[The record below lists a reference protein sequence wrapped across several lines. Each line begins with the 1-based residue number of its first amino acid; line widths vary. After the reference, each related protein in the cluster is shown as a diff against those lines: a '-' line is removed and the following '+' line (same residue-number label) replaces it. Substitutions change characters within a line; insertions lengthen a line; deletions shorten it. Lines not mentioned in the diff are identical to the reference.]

1 MEQPTPRPSSEQTKA
16 ILADRSAAR
25 AEEHEQNRQDIIAHL
40 KERELRPEAIAAI
53 VGNIAVETGGSF
65 KFDQMQTRSGDPYDP
80 NTVRFG
86 GYGLFQF
93 DDYSPGQGHRSWYQE
108 YLKDNEKTDSLESQL
123 DYVLDTIFA
132 DTQDTNYKYTQRLGV
147 SDAGT
152 LKAYL
157 QTSTNPEQISDAF
170 VDRFEKAGIPHSSRR
185 RDAAM
190 KTFAELSP
198 PDRVDISPDEQF
210 LDQPGEIRD
219 TGEDVPEEKSTYEKI
234 KPYVP
239 ILRHFNEG
247 GMTLEK
253 QMELFE
259 NGGLKDE
266 GGTTDPVSGNDVPP
280 GSTQEEVRDDIP
292 AQLSEG
298 EFVFPA
304 DVVRYIGLEK
314 LMQMRQEAKMG
325 LAMMER
331 MGQMGNSDEAVM
343 SDDIP
348 FELSDLDITDEPE
361 YNVGGFVPAPGQGFP
376 SIPPG
381 ISTPREQVNN
391 QQFGIA
397 GTQQSAFADGV
408 GGFIPYVMP
417 QYGQTPMAQA
427 YTPAQQQFVPTQPV
441 PTTLPTPEQFL
452 PKTPTDPEVTTKEY
466 INPETGEKRVIT
478 FVGGQPTIAIPDGF
492 ITMEEYEQ
500 TQPPA
505 TEVKPTT
512 PQTTRVTNQDNDDK
526 PDMSTGA
533 TIAFGGNIIPG
544 TTQSVE
550 NMFKGNLEVGGLGF
564 GEGRAY
570 AMSTFASGQQNIPE
584 GGFATI
590 TNITLPRP
598 EGVYAGTGQPL
609 GNSMRMD
616 ANIFNKYMAGDG
628 KIKVTD
634 RQRMARVAQ
643 HIKEMYTDQGV
654 TGMTVDVDQR
664 MIDQIDEID
673 SARRGLRNDPNRNS
687 YSITHKDDEGN
698 ETVVATVSNKVAQE
712 IASGVDIEAA
722 AFDYDLP
729 APPSAVQDKDSGES
743 GGGGS
748 SGKSYSVGTI
758 SGGSSACFAKGSLFK
773 MSDGTIK
780 KIEDIDIG
788 ETVAAGGKVSR
799 VIKGDGTNEDWYMY
813 GNTKVTGSH
822 AVFENNQWKRVEN
835 SNSAVPADTEDFLY
849 TLVCDQHKLISDD
862 DVMYSDYDEVDNDS
876 IHDELLDIMN
886 ERDIMDKAA

>member
-16 ILADRSAAR
+16 ILADRNAAR
-25 AEEHEQNRQDIIAHL
+25 AEEHEQNRQDIITHL
-40 KERELRPEAIAAI
+40 KKRGLRPEAIAAI

-65 KFDQMQTRSGDPYDP
+65 KFDQMQTKSGDPYDP

-108 YLKDNEKTDSLESQL
+108 YLKDNEKTDGLESQL

-132 DTQDTNYKYTQRLGV
+132 DTQDTNYKYTERLGV

-170 VDRFEKAGIPHSSRR
+170 VDRFEKAGVPHSSRR

-198 PDRVDISPDEQF
+198 SDKADSSPEDQF
-210 LDQPGEIRD
+210 IDQPGDIKD
-219 TGEDVPEEKSTYEKI
+219 TGEGPDMDTRSTYEKI

-247 GMTLEK
+247 GMALEK

-259 NGGLKDE
+259 DGGLKDE

-325 LAMMER
+325 LAMMED

-361 YNVGGFVPAPGQGFP
+361 YNVGGFVPGQP
-376 SIPPG
+376 
-381 ISTPREQVNN
+381 N
-391 QQFGIA
+391 QFGIA
-397 GTQQSAFADGV
+397 GTQQSAFAGGV
-408 GGFIPYVMP
+408 GGYTPYQMP
-417 QYGQTPMAQA
+417 QYSQTPMAQA
-427 YTPAQQQFVPTQPV
+427 YMPAQQQFVPTQPV
-441 PTTLPTPEQFL
+441 PTTLPTPEEFL

-478 FVGGQPTIAIPDGF
+478 FVGGQPTTPIPNGF
-492 ITMEEYEQ
+492 ITMEEYEK

-512 PQTTRVTNQDNDDK
+512 PQTTRVTNQDDDDK

-533 TIAFGGNIIPG
+533 TIAFGGNLIAG
-544 TTQSVE
+544 KGDRVE
-550 NMFKGNLEVGGLGF
+550 NMFKGNLAIGGLGVNA
-564 GEGRAY
+564 GRSY
-570 AMSTFASGQQNIPE
+570 AMSTFAPGQQNIPE

-598 EGVYAGTGQPL
+598 DGVYAGTGQPL
-609 GNSMRMD
+609 GNNMRMD
-616 ANIFNKYMAGDG
+616 ADIFNKYMAGNG
-628 KIKVTD
+628 KIKVTE
-634 RQRMARVAQ
+634 RTKMARVAE
-643 HIKEMYTDQGV
+643 HIKEMYSDKGV
-654 TGMTVDVDQR
+654 SGMTVDVDQR
-664 MIDQIDEID
+664 MINQIEQIDEARKQLRED
-673 SARRGLRNDPNRNS
+673 RGDARRFT
-687 YSITHKDDEGN
+687 ITEKDDNGN
-698 ETVVATVSNKVAQE
+698 VTNIANVSRKVAEE

-729 APPSAVQDKDSGES
+729 APPDRDDNNNTGGTSYSFDGPTSEEAAAGAGSFGPSDGY
-743 GGGGS
+743 GGGS
-748 SGKSYSVGTI
+748 MGGRAEGGLMKKSKPKVKKMKR
-758 SGGSSACFAKGSLFK
+758 GGLAS
-773 MSDGTIK
+773 K
-780 KIEDIDIG
+780 K
-788 ETVAAGGKVSR
+788 
-799 VIKGDGTNEDWYMY
+799 
-813 GNTKVTGSH
+813 
-822 AVFENNQWKRVEN
+822 
-835 SNSAVPADTEDFLY
+835 
-849 TLVCDQHKLISDD
+849 
-862 DVMYSDYDEVDNDS
+862 
-876 IHDELLDIMN
+876 
-886 ERDIMDKAA
+886 

>member
-40 KERELRPEAIAAI
+40 KERGLRPEAIAAI

-108 YLKDNEKTDSLESQL
+108 YLKDNEKTDSIESQL
-123 DYVLDTIFA
+123 DYVLDTIFS
-132 DTQDTNYKYTQRLGV
+132 DTQDTNYKYTERLGV

-157 QTSTNPEQISDAF
+157 QTNTDPEQISDAF

-198 PDRVDISPDEQF
+198 PDRADISPDDQF
-210 LDQPGEIRD
+210 LDQPGEIKD

-247 GMTLEK
+247 GMALEK

-259 NGGLKDE
+259 DGGLKDE

-280 GSTQEEVRDDIP
+280 GSTREEVRDDIP

-325 LAMMER
+325 LKMMED
-331 MGQMGNSDEAVM
+331 MGQMGNNDEAVM
-343 SDDIP
+343 PDDIP
-348 FELSDLDITDEPE
+348 FDLSDLDMEDDLE
-361 YNVGGFVPAPGQGFP
+361 YNVGGFVPGQSNP
-376 SIPPG
+376 
-381 ISTPREQVNN
+381 
-391 QQFGIA
+391 FGIA
-397 GTQQSAFADGV
+397 GTQQSAFAGGV
-408 GGFIPYVMP
+408 GGYTPYQMP
-417 QYGQTPMAQA
+417 QYGQTSMAQA

-466 INPETGEKRVIT
+466 INPETGEKRTFT
-478 FVGGQPTIAIPDGF
+478 FVGGQPTVAIPEGF
-492 ITMEEYEQ
+492 ITMEEYNK
-500 TQPPA
+500 TQPP
-505 TEVKPTT
+505 TTVVQPTI
-512 PQTTRVTNQDNDDK
+512 PQTTRVTDQDDDDK
-526 PDMSTGA
+526 PDRSTGA
-533 TIAFGGNIIPG
+533 TIHFGGNIIPG

-550 NMFKGNLEVGGLGF
+550 NMFKGNLEIGGLGF
-564 GEGRAY
+564 AEGRAY
-570 AMSTFASGQQNIPE
+570 AMSTFAPGQQNIPA

-598 EGVYAGTGQPL
+598 DGVYAGTGQLL
-609 GNSMRMD
+609 GNNMRMD
-616 ANIFNKYMAGDG
+616 ADIYNKYIAGDG
-628 KIKVTD
+628 KMKVTE
-634 RQRMARVAQ
+634 RKTMARVGQ
-643 HIKEMYTDQGV
+643 HIKEMYTDKGV

-664 MIDQIDEID
+664 MINQIEQIDEARKQLREYTGD
-673 SARRGLRNDPNRNS
+673 ARRFT
-687 YSITHKDDEGN
+687 ITEKDDNGN
-698 ETVVATVSNKVAQE
+698 VTNIANVSKKVAEE

-729 APPSAVQDKDSGES
+729 APPDRDDNNNTGGTSYSFDGPTSEERSAGAGSF
-743 GGGGS
+743 GGGS
-748 SGKSYSVGTI
+748 FSSQATGDRTSGRVGFAE
-758 SGGSSACFAKGSLFK
+758 GGLAAKKNAKTKK
-773 MSDGTIK
+773 MKRGGLASK
-780 KIEDIDIG
+780 K
-788 ETVAAGGKVSR
+788 
-799 VIKGDGTNEDWYMY
+799 
-813 GNTKVTGSH
+813 
-822 AVFENNQWKRVEN
+822 
-835 SNSAVPADTEDFLY
+835 
-849 TLVCDQHKLISDD
+849 
-862 DVMYSDYDEVDNDS
+862 
-876 IHDELLDIMN
+876 
-886 ERDIMDKAA
+886 

>member
-40 KERELRPEAIAAI
+40 KERGLRPEAIAAI

-198 PDRVDISPDEQF
+198 PERADISPDDQF

-259 NGGLKDE
+259 DGGLKDE

-280 GSTQEEVRDDIP
+280 GSTQKEVRDDIP

-325 LAMMER
+325 LAMMED

-361 YNVGGFVPAPGQGFP
+361 YNVGGFVPGQSNP
-376 SIPPG
+376 
-381 ISTPREQVNN
+381 
-391 QQFGIA
+391 FGIA
-397 GTQQSAFADGV
+397 GTQQSAFAGGV
-408 GGFIPYVMP
+408 GGYIPYQMP

-427 YTPAQQQFVPTQPV
+427 YVPAQQQFVPTQPV

-452 PKTPTDPEVTTKEY
+452 PNTPTDPEVTTKEY

-492 ITMEEYEQ
+492 ITMEEYEK
-500 TQPPA
+500 TKPPETKVEEA
-505 TEVKPTT
+505 IT
-512 PQTTRVTNQDNDDK
+512 QTTRVVDQSDPGKEDLEAARLKAEQEKYGVGGAVAKLGIKDFFGVGQDYTYGVNYLDGMGMGLVGVGQAVSGKIPDDATILLKNDNDEVLLTGAEYKIMAKEVKAPGTNYSKTRDIIDAGRVRAGEAAQQRFLESLTDDDDDK
-526 PDMSTGA
+526 KDDATRYSLTEKQLDDYAKSYAGVTDFSFGDMS
-533 TIAFGGNIIPG
+533 PPP
-544 TTQSVE
+544 
-550 NMFKGNLEVGGLGF
+550 
-564 GEGRAY
+564 
-570 AMSTFASGQQNIPE
+570 AS
-584 GGFATI
+584 
-590 TNITLPRP
+590 
-598 EGVYAGTGQPL
+598 
-609 GNSMRMD
+609 
-616 ANIFNKYMAGDG
+616 K
-628 KIKVTD
+628 
-634 RQRMARVAQ
+634 
-643 HIKEMYTDQGV
+643 
-654 TGMTVDVDQR
+654 
-664 MIDQIDEID
+664 
-673 SARRGLRNDPNRNS
+673 
-687 YSITHKDDEGN
+687 
-698 ETVVATVSNKVAQE
+698 
-712 IASGVDIEAA
+712 
-722 AFDYDLP
+722 P
-729 APPSAVQDKDSGES
+729 APPPPPPPPPQRERDDDGG

-748 SGKSYSVGTI
+748 SGKSYGVGTI

>member
-40 KERELRPEAIAAI
+40 KERKLRPEAIAAI

-198 PDRVDISPDEQF
+198 TERADISPDDQF

-247 GMTLEK
+247 GMALEK

-259 NGGLKDE
+259 DGGLKDE

-280 GSTQEEVRDDIP
+280 GSTREEVRDDIP

-325 LAMMER
+325 LKMMED

-343 SDDIP
+343 PDDIP
-348 FELSDLDITDEPE
+348 FDLSDLDMEDDLE
-361 YNVGGFVPAPGQGFP
+361 YNVGGFVPGQSNP
-376 SIPPG
+376 
-381 ISTPREQVNN
+381 
-391 QQFGIA
+391 FGIA
-397 GTQQSAFADGV
+397 GTQQSAFAGGV
-408 GGFIPYVMP
+408 GGYIPYQMP

-478 FVGGQPTIAIPDGF
+478 FVGGQPTIPIPDGF
-492 ITMEEYEQ
+492 ITMEEYEK
-500 TQPPA
+500 TKPPETKVEEA
-505 TEVKPTT
+505 TT
-512 PQTTRVTNQDNDDK
+512 QTTRVVDQPDPGKEDLEAARLKAEQEKYGVGGAVAKLGIKDFFGVGQDYTYGVNYLDGMGMGLIGVGQAVSGKIPDNATILLKNDNDEVLL
-526 PDMSTGA
+526 TGA
-533 TIAFGGNIIPG
+533 EYKIMAKEVKAPG
-544 TTQSVE
+544 TNYSKTRDLVD
-550 NMFKGNLEVGGLGF
+550 KGRVRAGEAVQQRFLESLTDDDGDDKKDDATRYSLTEKQLDDYAKSYAGVTDFSFGDSSPPPAPASKPKEDPSPPPPPPPSRERGEGSSDAARSYAMNESQRSADSFTREAVRDVQDRISSGRGFAEGGL
-564 GEGRAY
+564 
-570 AMSTFASGQQNIPE
+570 ASKPKPKVKKMKR
-584 GGFATI
+584 GG
-590 TNITLPRP
+590 L
-598 EGVYAGTGQPL
+598 
-609 GNSMRMD
+609 
-616 ANIFNKYMAGDG
+616 
-628 KIKVTD
+628 
-634 RQRMARVAQ
+634 
-643 HIKEMYTDQGV
+643 
-654 TGMTVDVDQR
+654 
-664 MIDQIDEID
+664 
-673 SARRGLRNDPNRNS
+673 
-687 YSITHKDDEGN
+687 
-698 ETVVATVSNKVAQE
+698 
-712 IASGVDIEAA
+712 AS
-722 AFDYDLP
+722 
-729 APPSAVQDKDSGES
+729 
-743 GGGGS
+743 
-748 SGKSYSVGTI
+748 
-758 SGGSSACFAKGSLFK
+758 
-773 MSDGTIK
+773 K
-780 KIEDIDIG
+780 K
-788 ETVAAGGKVSR
+788 
-799 VIKGDGTNEDWYMY
+799 
-813 GNTKVTGSH
+813 
-822 AVFENNQWKRVEN
+822 
-835 SNSAVPADTEDFLY
+835 
-849 TLVCDQHKLISDD
+849 
-862 DVMYSDYDEVDNDS
+862 
-876 IHDELLDIMN
+876 
-886 ERDIMDKAA
+886 

>member
-40 KERELRPEAIAAI
+40 KERGLRPEAIAAI

-108 YLKDNEKTDSLESQL
+108 YLKDNEKTDSIESQL
-123 DYVLDTIFA
+123 DYVLDTIFS
-132 DTQDTNYKYTQRLGV
+132 DTQDTNYKYTERLGV

-157 QTSTNPEQISDAF
+157 KTNTDPKQISDAF

-198 PDRVDISPDEQF
+198 PDRADISPDDQF

-247 GMTLEK
+247 GMSTDYTDIMRNYPITEEMIEAMEDMTPEERAEFRRKIVSEAIEGMRGGEQRAEPMSKEGKDSIKKLRRYYNDGGIAK

-259 NGGLKDE
+259 DGGLKDE

-325 LAMMER
+325 LKTMED

-343 SDDIP
+343 PDDIP
-348 FELSDLDITDEPE
+348 FDLSDLDMEDDLE

-381 ISTPREQVNN
+381 IPTPREQVAN

-397 GTQQSAFADGV
+397 GTQQSAFAGGV
-408 GGFIPYVMP
+408 GGYTPYQMP

-492 ITMEEYEQ
+492 ISMEEYEK
-500 TQPPA
+500 TKPA
-505 TEVKPTT
+505 ETKVEEATT
-512 PQTTRVTNQDNDDK
+512 QTTRVADQ
-526 PDMSTGA
+526 PD
-533 TIAFGGNIIPG
+533 PG
-544 TTQSVE
+544 KE
-550 NMFKGNLEVGGLGF
+550 DLEAARLKAEQEKYGVGGAVAKLGIKDF
-564 GEGRAY
+564 
-570 AMSTFASGQQNIPE
+570 F
-584 GGFATI
+584 
-590 TNITLPRP
+590 
-598 EGVYAGTGQPL
+598 GTGQDYIYGVNYLDGMGMGLL
-609 GNSMRMD
+609 GVGQAVSGKIPDNATILLKNDNDEVLLTGAEYKIVAKEVKAPGTNYSKTRDIIDAGRVRAGEAAQQRFLESLTDDDEDDKKDDATKYSLTEKQLDDYAKSYAGVTDFSFGDSSPPPAPASKPKEDPSPPPPPPPSRERGEGSMD
-616 ANIFNKYMAGDG
+616 A
-628 KIKVTD
+628 
-634 RQRMARVAQ
+634 AR
-643 HIKEMYTDQGV
+643 
-654 TGMTVDVDQR
+654 
-664 MIDQIDEID
+664 
-673 SARRGLRNDPNRNS
+673 S
-687 YSITHKDDEGN
+687 YSMNQSSGSSFSSQALGDRTSGRVGFDEGGL
-698 ETVVATVSNKVAQE
+698 
-712 IASGVDIEAA
+712 ASK
-722 AFDYDLP
+722 P
-729 APPSAVQDKDSGES
+729 KPKKTKKMKR
-743 GGGGS
+743 GGLAS
-748 SGKSYSVGTI
+748 
-758 SGGSSACFAKGSLFK
+758 
-773 MSDGTIK
+773 K
-780 KIEDIDIG
+780 K
-788 ETVAAGGKVSR
+788 
-799 VIKGDGTNEDWYMY
+799 
-813 GNTKVTGSH
+813 
-822 AVFENNQWKRVEN
+822 
-835 SNSAVPADTEDFLY
+835 
-849 TLVCDQHKLISDD
+849 
-862 DVMYSDYDEVDNDS
+862 
-876 IHDELLDIMN
+876 
-886 ERDIMDKAA
+886 

>member
-1 MEQPTPRPSSEQTKA
+1 MEQPTPRPSSEQTKV

-40 KERELRPEAIAAI
+40 KERGLRPEAIAAI

-80 NTVRFG
+80 NIVRFG

-108 YLKDNEKTDSLESQL
+108 YLKDNEKTDSTQSQL

-132 DTQDTNYKYTQRLGV
+132 DTQDTNYKYTERLGV

-170 VDRFEKAGIPHSSRR
+170 VDRFEKAGVPHSSRR

-198 PDRVDISPDEQF
+198 ADRVDANPKDQF
-210 LDQPGEIRD
+210 IDQPGNIED
-219 TGEDVPEEKSTYEKI
+219 TGEGPDMDTRSTYEKI
-234 KPYVP
+234 KPYLP

-247 GMTLEK
+247 GMALEK

-259 NGGLKDE
+259 DGGLKDE

-325 LAMMER
+325 LRMMED

-343 SDDIP
+343 PDDIP
-348 FELSDLDITDEPE
+348 FDLSDLDMDDDLE
-361 YNVGGFVPAPGQGFP
+361 YNVGGFVPGQP
-376 SIPPG
+376 
-381 ISTPREQVNN
+381 N
-391 QQFGIA
+391 QFGIA
-397 GTQQSAFADGV
+397 GTQQSAFTGGV
-408 GGFIPYVMP
+408 GGYTPYQMP
-417 QYGQTPMAQA
+417 QYSQTPMAQT
-427 YTPAQQQFVPTQPV
+427 YTPVQQQFVPVQPV
-441 PTTLPTPEQFL
+441 PTTLPTPQEFL

-466 INPETGEKRVIT
+466 INPETGERRIIT
-478 FVGGQPTIAIPDGF
+478 FVGGQPTIGIPEGF
-492 ITMEEYEQ
+492 IPMEEYEK

-505 TEVKPTT
+505 TKVKSTT
-512 PQTTRVTNQDNDDK
+512 PQTTRVTDQDNDDK
-526 PDMSTGA
+526 PDVATGA
-533 TIAFGGNIIPG
+533 TIAFGGNLIAG
-544 TTQSVE
+544 KGDSVE
-550 NMFKGNLEVGGLGF
+550 NMFKGNLEVGGLGVNA
-564 GEGRAY
+564 GRSY
-570 AMSTFASGQQNIPE
+570 AMSTLAPGQQNIPE

-598 EGVYAGTGQPL
+598 DGVYAGTGQPL
-609 GNSMRMD
+609 GNNMRMD
-616 ANIFNKYMAGDG
+616 ADIFNMYMAGDG

-634 RQRMARVAQ
+634 RQRMARVGQ
-643 HIKEMYTDQGV
+643 HIKEMYTDKGV

-687 YSITHKDDEGN
+687 YSITHKDEKGK
-698 ETVVATVSNKVAQE
+698 ETVVATVSKKVAQE
-712 IASGVDIEAA
+712 VASGVDIEAA
-722 AFDYDLP
+722 AFDFDLP
-729 APPSAVQDKDSGES
+729 APPDRDDNNNTGGTSYSFDGPTSEEASAGAGSFGPSDGYSGTS
-743 GGGGS
+743 GGFSMARAEGGLVS
-748 SGKSYSVGTI
+748 KPKPKSKKKMKR
-758 SGGSSACFAKGSLFK
+758 GGLAS
-773 MSDGTIK
+773 K
-780 KIEDIDIG
+780 K
-788 ETVAAGGKVSR
+788 
-799 VIKGDGTNEDWYMY
+799 
-813 GNTKVTGSH
+813 
-822 AVFENNQWKRVEN
+822 
-835 SNSAVPADTEDFLY
+835 
-849 TLVCDQHKLISDD
+849 
-862 DVMYSDYDEVDNDS
+862 
-876 IHDELLDIMN
+876 
-886 ERDIMDKAA
+886 

>member
-40 KERELRPEAIAAI
+40 KERKLRPEAIAAI

-198 PDRVDISPDEQF
+198 TERADISPDDQF

-247 GMTLEK
+247 GMALEK

-259 NGGLKDE
+259 DGGLKDE

-280 GSTQEEVRDDIP
+280 GSTREEVRDDIP

-325 LAMMER
+325 LKMMED

-343 SDDIP
+343 PDDIP
-348 FELSDLDITDEPE
+348 FDLSDLDMEDDLE
-361 YNVGGFVPAPGQGFP
+361 YNVGGFVPGQSNP
-376 SIPPG
+376 
-381 ISTPREQVNN
+381 
-391 QQFGIA
+391 FGIA
-397 GTQQSAFADGV
+397 GTQQSAFAGGV
-408 GGFIPYVMP
+408 GGYIPYQMP

-478 FVGGQPTIAIPDGF
+478 FVGGQPTIPIPDGF
-492 ITMEEYEQ
+492 ITMEEYEK
-500 TQPPA
+500 TKPPETKVEEA
-505 TEVKPTT
+505 TT
-512 PQTTRVTNQDNDDK
+512 QTTRVVDQPDPGKEDLEAARLKAEQEKYGVGGAVAKLGIKDFFGVGQDYTYGVNYLDGMGMGLIGVGQAVSGKIPDNATILLKNDNDEVLL
-526 PDMSTGA
+526 TGA
-533 TIAFGGNIIPG
+533 EYKIMAKEVKAPG
-544 TTQSVE
+544 TNYSKTRDLVD
-550 NMFKGNLEVGGLGF
+550 KGRVRAGEAAQQRFLESLTDDDGDDKKDDATRYSLTEKQLDDYAKSYAGVTDFSFGDSSPPPAPASKPKEDPSPPPPPPPSRERGEGSSDAARSYAMNESQRSADSFTREAVRDVQDRISSGRGFAEGGL
-564 GEGRAY
+564 
-570 AMSTFASGQQNIPE
+570 ASKPKPKVKKMKR
-584 GGFATI
+584 GG
-590 TNITLPRP
+590 L
-598 EGVYAGTGQPL
+598 
-609 GNSMRMD
+609 
-616 ANIFNKYMAGDG
+616 
-628 KIKVTD
+628 
-634 RQRMARVAQ
+634 
-643 HIKEMYTDQGV
+643 
-654 TGMTVDVDQR
+654 
-664 MIDQIDEID
+664 
-673 SARRGLRNDPNRNS
+673 
-687 YSITHKDDEGN
+687 
-698 ETVVATVSNKVAQE
+698 
-712 IASGVDIEAA
+712 AS
-722 AFDYDLP
+722 
-729 APPSAVQDKDSGES
+729 
-743 GGGGS
+743 
-748 SGKSYSVGTI
+748 
-758 SGGSSACFAKGSLFK
+758 
-773 MSDGTIK
+773 K
-780 KIEDIDIG
+780 K
-788 ETVAAGGKVSR
+788 
-799 VIKGDGTNEDWYMY
+799 
-813 GNTKVTGSH
+813 
-822 AVFENNQWKRVEN
+822 
-835 SNSAVPADTEDFLY
+835 
-849 TLVCDQHKLISDD
+849 
-862 DVMYSDYDEVDNDS
+862 
-876 IHDELLDIMN
+876 
-886 ERDIMDKAA
+886 